1 MKLEV
6 GKFIRTPYGIRK
18 IVNITK
24 DDGYG
29 KPRVKVIELDDFL
42 NIGYK
47 FNYKFY
53 TDEKIIKE
61 CKASYNIIDIL
72 EKGDYVNSK
81 EVIEIYQAGNKFKG
95 SSMYSFRE
103 KTIELDND
111 NYETIPQDCLL
122 TNEDIKSV
130 ITHEQMEQISY
141 EVGE

>member
-6 GKFIRTPYGIRK
+6 GMYVRTKNGMK
-18 IVNITK
+18 IGKIAQIHKAVNHK
-24 DDGYG
+24 SWYELKNGL
-29 KPRVKVIELDDFL
+29 RV
-42 NIGYK
+42 YS
-47 FNYKFY
+47 Y
-53 TDEKIIKE
+53 EKIKE
-61 CKASYNIIDIL
+61 PSYNIIDIL
-72 EKGDYVNSK
+72 EIGDYVNSK

-130 ITHEQMEQISY
+130 ITHEQMEQMAY
-141 EVGE
+141 KVGE

>member
-6 GKFIRTPYGIRK
+6 GMYVRTPYGIRK

-42 NIGYK
+42 NTDYK

-72 EKGDYVNSK
+72 EVGDYVNGSEILDFK
-81 EVIEIYQAGNKFKG
+81 YKFIE
-95 SSMYSFRE
+95 E
-103 KTIELDND
+103 ND
-111 NYETIPQDCLL
+111 NF
-122 TNEDIKSV
+122 TNFAVVTENCYLEDTDSWIIEKNIKSV
-130 ITHEQMEQISY
+130 ITHEQIEQMEYRI
-141 EVGE
+141 GE